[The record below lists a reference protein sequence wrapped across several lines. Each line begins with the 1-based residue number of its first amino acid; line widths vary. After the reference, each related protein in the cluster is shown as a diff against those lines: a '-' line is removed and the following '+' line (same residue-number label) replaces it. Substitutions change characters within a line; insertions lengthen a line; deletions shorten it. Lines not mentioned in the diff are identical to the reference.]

1 MKRLIL
7 RKEYKLFINA
17 KIIHLMKKTYP
28 QNILLKETEKEVRIV
43 ILTLH
48 LVDQMK
54 KKNLLNP
61 ILLVVDSLVRK
72 YNKNKVLVAKYL
84 SLILFNSLLE
94 LLMDK

>member
-1 MKRLIL
+1 
-7 RKEYKLFINA
+7 
-17 KIIHLMKKTYP
+17 MKKTYP